1 MSKQQYT
8 VFVIIGYEELTQQA
22 TYTDACEIQ
31 IITNNVKDALK
42 QAKAYIKKKNYRVKQ
57 IIQNF
62 K

>member
-8 VFVIIGYEELTQQA
+8 VFVIIGYEELTSQK
-22 TYTDACEIQ
+22 TYTNACEIQ
-31 IITNNVKDALK
+31 IITDSVKDAKK
-42 QAKAYIKKKNYRVKQ
+42 QAKAYIKKKNYKVKQ